1 MQGAM
6 IHCEVVS
13 AMRLLV
19 FFACI
24 ILLLLPSRVVSGQA
38 ARATSDG
45 GKHSAAAAFD
55 EGQNA
60 QQRGDLNSA
69 VKFYTTAIAADA
81 SLFQAYYQRA
91 TALLG
96 LGREAEAQADLKK
109 VTELEPGFARAHR
122 GLGQMFLDRGQIE
135 DAKRELARAIEL
147 DPKLTGVRIYYASAL
162 LRSGEPQ
169 RAIEH
174 LRFAIEQREEVTLAL
189 ALAGVAEE
197 RLGKSAEAF
206 ADYSR
211 ALELDANNATAHEG
225 RARLFEA
232 RGEIAKAIE
241 DYSAAYRT
249 QPSRE
254 LAVKLA
260 ELHTRAGQS
269 QAAIQLYRRLLLE
282 KPEDFA
288 IRVEMACLM
297 AENGQGEEAEKEIT
311 RVVAAKPT
319 DGKLLARAG
328 DFFFKEKP
336 AQAADYYKRSLE
348 ADSKDNRVRVQLGAS
363 LVRSMQIEAALP
375 VLGDAISREPDNYA
389 AHASLATALFK
400 LKQYPEAAREFIW
413 IIRVRPEVPASYF
426 FLAISL
432 DHLGDCEQAYKA
444 YQEFVRRA
452 DPASNKSEVEEA
464 IARSSQLQRLIKER
478 KCTPVVKKKG
488 K

>member
-1 MQGAM
+1 
-6 IHCEVVS
+6 
-13 AMRLLV
+13 MRLAI
-19 FFACI
+19 FFASI
-24 ILLLLPSRVVSGQA
+24 ILLVLPWRVVSGQSS
-38 ARATSDG
+38 RAVSDG
-45 GKHSAAAAFD
+45 GKHSAVAAFE

-60 QQRGDLNSA
+60 QQRGDLNTA
-69 VKFYTTAIAADA
+69 VKFYTAAIAADG

-91 TALLG
+91 TALVG
-96 LGREAEAQADLKK
+96 LNREADAQIDLKR
-109 VTELEPGFARAHR
+109 VTELEPNFARAHR
-122 GLGQMFLDRGQIE
+122 GLGQLLLDGGQIE
-135 DAKRELARAIEL
+135 DAKRELARAVEL
-147 DPKLTGVRIYYASAL
+147 EPKLTGVRIFYASAL

-174 LRFAIEQREEVTLAL
+174 LRFAIEQREEVPLAY

-197 RLGKSAEAF
+197 RLGKLAEAF

-211 ALELDANNATAHEG
+211 GIELDANNATALEG

-241 DYSAAYRT
+241 DYSAAYRC

-260 ELHTRAGQS
+260 ELHTRVGQT

-288 IRVEMACLM
+288 LRVEMACLM
-297 AENGQGEEAEKEIT
+297 AENGQGEEAEKEIA
-311 RVVAAKPT
+311 RVVAAKPA
-319 DGKLLARAG
+319 DARLLARAG
-328 DFFFKEKP
+328 DLFFKEKP
-336 AQAADYYKRSLE
+336 ARAVDYYRRSIE
-348 ADSKDNRVRVQLGAS
+348 ADPKDNRVRVQLGAS

-375 VLGDAISREPDNYA
+375 VLTDAISREPDNYA
-389 AHASLATALFK
+389 AHASLATGLFK
-400 LKQYPEAAREFIW
+400 LKQFPEAAREFVW
-413 IIRVRPEVPASYF
+413 IIRVRPEVPASYY
-426 FLAISL
+426 FLAISI

-452 DPASNKSEVEEA
+452 DPASHKSEVEEA

-478 KCTPVVKKKG
+478 KCSAPAKKKG